1 MAYYTVCHLLHEDIY
16 GHAKGSLDVEAK
28 QMIDEVWDY
37 ILCRRELGQD
47 VLQSGIP
54 ESSLKTMRR
63 SFSYEYPLSLRS
75 SGKDLI
81 SNHLTFCL
89 YVHLAIWEN
98 QPEYW
103 PEGIRCNG
111 HLMLNGEKM
120 SKSTGN
126 FMILQDLVKK
136 YGADATRIGLADAGG
151 K

>member
-37 ILCRRELGQD
+37 IFCRRELGQD

-54 ESSLKTMRR
+54 KSSLKTMRR

-126 FMILQDLVKK
+126 FMTLQDLVKK